1 MESTKMSRRS
11 FLAAMGAAGAL
22 SVAGVGISG
31 QSHKALAA
39 DADFAAPGNGHG
51 QPLGASV
58 DPKTGDVN
66 INEDVI
72 VRYSACLG
80 CYSSCGNRL
89 KLSRDGGTLYSV
101 GGNPYNPSCANPYLP
116 FEAPLEDAYRSM
128 SYANGYGNSTRGRRA
143 DAARRRRTAMGSPT
157 ASPCRSSARALEA
170 RANGSPSAGISSSRK
185 SRKAASCSP
194 TSGKTRKSKAS
205 SPSTTPRHRSIPTSR
220 RSDRNPTSSSFWAAR
235 RRPHHLRRT
244 LRELLRVDQ
253 PIWPRLHLRRLCKC
267 EFVLSN
273 WVPFPSPRRIRRR
286 IHPVAGHR
294 TWN

>member
-39 DADFAAPGNGHG
+39 DADFAAPATGHG
-51 QPLGASV
+51 QPLEASV

-128 SYANGYGNSTRGRRA
+128 SYANGHGNSTRGTSCGRGQATQEIGRA
-143 DAARRRRTAMGSPT
+143 
-157 ASPCRSSARALEA
+157 
-170 RANGSPSAGISSSRK
+170 
-185 SRKAASCSP
+185 
-194 TSGKTRKSKAS
+194 
-205 SPSTTPRHRSIPTSR
+205 H
-220 RSDRNPTSSSFWAAR
+220 
-235 RRPHHLRRT
+235 
-244 LRELLRVDQ
+244 V
-253 PIWPRLHLRRLCKC
+253 
-267 EFVLSN
+267 
-273 WVPFPSPRRIRRR
+273 
-286 IHPVAGHR
+286 
-294 TWN
+294 

>member
-39 DADFAAPGNGHG
+39 DADFAAPATGHG
-51 QPLGASV
+51 QPLEASV

-116 FEAPLEDAYRSM
+116 FEAPLEDAYRS
-128 SYANGYGNSTRGRRA
+128 
-143 DAARRRRTAMGSPT
+143 
-157 ASPCRSSARALEA
+157 
-170 RANGSPSAGISSSRK
+170 
-185 SRKAASCSP
+185 
-194 TSGKTRKSKAS
+194 
-205 SPSTTPRHRSIPTSR
+205 H
-220 RSDRNPTSSSFWAAR
+220 
-235 RRPHHLRRT
+235 
-244 LRELLRVDQ
+244 EL
-253 PIWPRLHLRRLCKC
+253 C
-267 EFVLSN
+267 
-273 WVPFPSPRRIRRR
+273 
-286 IHPVAGHR
+286 
-294 TWN
+294 

>member
-39 DADFAAPGNGHG
+39 DADFAAPATGHG
-51 QPLGASV
+51 QPLEASV

-101 GGNPYNPSCANPYLP
+101 GGNPYNPS
-116 FEAPLEDAYRSM
+116 
-128 SYANGYGNSTRGRRA
+128 
-143 DAARRRRTAMGSPT
+143 
-157 ASPCRSSARALEA
+157 
-170 RANGSPSAGISSSRK
+170 
-185 SRKAASCSP
+185 
-194 TSGKTRKSKAS
+194 
-205 SPSTTPRHRSIPTSR
+205 
-220 RSDRNPTSSSFWAAR
+220 
-235 RRPHHLRRT
+235 
-244 LRELLRVDQ
+244 
-253 PIWPRLHLRRLCKC
+253 
-267 EFVLSN
+267 
-273 WVPFPSPRRIRRR
+273 
-286 IHPVAGHR
+286 
-294 TWN
+294 